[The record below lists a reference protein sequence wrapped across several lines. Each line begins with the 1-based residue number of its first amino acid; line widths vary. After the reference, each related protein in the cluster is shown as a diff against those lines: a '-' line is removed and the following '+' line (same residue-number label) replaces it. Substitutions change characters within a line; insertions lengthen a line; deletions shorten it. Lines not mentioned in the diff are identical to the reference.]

1 MNFVMKGLA
10 DETLLSLL
18 TMKQKRTIALVKVKI
33 YCDFSDVLTFID
45 PSLVPSIALRCMQL
59 TVQEGLCSKSPIV
72 FALYAKSL
80 SSIGT
85 SNDIG
90 ESVRF
95 GRLSKTLQ
103 ERMGS
108 SDCGS
113 LDMMVYY
120 VMGLAQP
127 FQALTEEFK
136 LSMKTGEQSG
146 DVFNAVA

>member
-1 MNFVMKGLA
+1 
-10 DETLLSLL
+10 
-18 TMKQKRTIALVKVKI
+18 
-33 YCDFSDVLTFID
+33 
-45 PSLVPSIALRCMQL
+45 MQ

-80 SSIGT
+80 SLTGT

-95 GRLSKTLQ
+95 GRLSKALQ

-113 LDMMVYY
+113 LNAVVYY
-120 VMGLAQP
+120 VMGLAP
-127 FQALTEEFK
+127 H
-136 LSMKTGEQSG
+136 
-146 DVFNAVA
+146 